1 MAIIA
6 LILAA
11 AGAICAVMA
20 SRGLAVLLCAAAVGM
35 WLIPGFGSGGFD
47 GQAPSGFAAVAQPV
61 PAPAAGFKE
70 ANGTRRTLENFR
82 GQVVL
87 LNIWATWCGP
97 CRSEMASLDRLQA
110 MHGADGL
117 EVLAVSV
124 DRDGPDTV
132 RRFYQK
138 SGIRNLKVYVDADRG
153 TQSAFRARAIPTTVL
168 IDRDGNVVGSMVGP
182 AEWDSAEAQ
191 ALVRRY
197 LDN

>member
-6 LILAA
+6 LILAV
-11 AGAICAVMA
+11 GGGICWIMA
-20 SRGLAVLLCAAAVGM
+20 SRGMAGLLLAAAVAV
-35 WLIPGFGSGGFD
+35 WLMPGFGTGGSGG
-47 GQAPSGFAAVAQPV
+47 PSGFAAAAQPAA
-61 PAPAAGFKE
+61 APSAGFKA
-70 ANGTRRTLENFR
+70 ANGTRHTLADFR

-124 DRDGPDTV
+124 DREGADTV

-138 SGIRNLKVYVDADRG
+138 SGIRNLKVYVDSERG

-168 IDRDGNVVGSMVGP
+168 IDRDGNVVGSIVGA
-182 AEWDSAEAQ
+182 AEWDSPEAQ
-191 ALVRRY
+191 ALIRRY
-197 LDN
+197 LDS

>member
-6 LILAA
+6 LILAV
-11 AGAICAVMA
+11 AGGICWVMA
-20 SRGLAVLLCAAAVGM
+20 SRGMAGLLVAAAAAL
-35 WLIPGFGSGGFD
+35 WLMPGFGTSGGA
-47 GQAPSGFAAVAQPV
+47 APSGFAVAAQPAA
-61 PAPAAGFKE
+61 APAAGFKS
-70 ANGTRRTLENFR
+70 ANGARHTLEDFR

-110 MHGADGL
+110 MHAADGL

-124 DRDGPDTV
+124 DREGADKV

-138 SGIRNLKVYVDADRG
+138 SGIRNLKVYVDSNRG

-168 IDRDGNVVGSMVGP
+168 IDRDGNVVGSMVG
-182 AEWDSAEAQ
+182 ATQWDSPEAQ

>member
-11 AGAICAVMA
+11 AGAVCMVMA
-20 SRGLAVLLCAAAVGM
+20 SRGLATLMFAAAAAF
-35 WLIPGFGSGGFD
+35 WLMPGFGTGLGGA
-47 GQAPSGFAAVAQPV
+47 GPSGFALAAEPAA
-61 PAPAAGFKE
+61 APAAGFK
-70 ANGTRRTLENFR
+70 AVNGTRLTLEDFR
-82 GQVVL
+82 GRVVL

-110 MHGADGL
+110 MHAADGL
-117 EVLAVSV
+117 EVVAVSV
-124 DRDGPDTV
+124 DRDGADKV

-138 SGIRNLKVYVDADRG
+138 SGLRNLRVYLDSNRSTLA
-153 TQSAFRARAIPTTVL
+153 AFRVRAIPTTVL

-182 AEWDSAEAQ
+182 AEWDSPDAQ

-197 LDN
+197 LDS

>member
-6 LILAA
+6 LILAV
-11 AGAICAVMA
+11 AGGVCVVMA
-20 SRGLAVLLCAAAVGM
+20 SRGMAVLLFAAAIGL
-35 WLIPGFGSGGFD
+35 WLMPGFGTGSYG
-47 GQAPSGFAAVAQPV
+47 PSGFAAAAQPV
-61 PAPAAGFKE
+61 AAPGAGFKG
-70 ANGTRRTLENFR
+70 ANGTRLTLEDFR

-87 LNIWATWCGP
+87 LNIWATWCAP

-124 DRDGPDTV
+124 DREGTDKV
-132 RRFYQK
+132 RRFYQQ
-138 SGIRNLKVYVDADRG
+138 SGIRNLKVYIDSDRG
-153 TQSAFRARAIPTTVL
+153 TQSAFRTRSIPTTVL
-168 IDRDGNVVGSMVGP
+168 IDRDGNIVGSMVG
-182 AEWDSAEAQ
+182 AAQWDSAEAQ

>member
-6 LILAA
+6 LILAVA
-11 AGAICAVMA
+11 AGVCMVMA
-20 SRGLAVLLCAAAVGM
+20 SRGMAVLLLAAAIGV
-35 WLIPGFGSGGFD
+35 WLMPGFGSGG
-47 GQAPSGFAAVAQPV
+47 GGPSGFAAAAQPAA
-61 PAPAAGFKE
+61 APSGGFKA
-70 ANGTRRTLENFR
+70 ANGTRHTLEDFR

-124 DRDGPDTV
+124 DREGADKV

-138 SGIRNLKVYVDADRG
+138 SGIRNLKVYVDSDRG

-168 IDRDGNVVGSMVGP
+168 IDRDGNVVGSLVGA
-182 AEWDSAEAQ
+182 AEWDSPEAQ

>member
-6 LILAA
+6 LILAV
-11 AGAICAVMA
+11 AGGICWVMA
-20 SRGLAVLLCAAAVGM
+20 SRGMAGLLVAAAAAL
-35 WLIPGFGSGGFD
+35 WLMPGFGTGGSGL
-47 GQAPSGFAAVAQPV
+47 SGFAVAAQPAA
-61 PAPAAGFKE
+61 APAAGFKA
-70 ANGTRRTLENFR
+70 ANGVRHTLDDFR

-124 DRDGPDTV
+124 DSEGADKV

-138 SGIRNLKVYVDADRG
+138 SGIRNLKVYVDSERG

-168 IDRDGNVVGSMVGP
+168 IDRDGNVVGSMVG
-182 AEWDSAEAQ
+182 ATQWDSPEAQ

>member
-6 LILAA
+6 LILAV
-11 AGAICAVMA
+11 AGGICWIMA
-20 SRGLAVLLCAAAVGM
+20 SRGMAGLLLASAAVL
-35 WLIPGFGSGGFD
+35 WLMPGFDGSGGT
-47 GQAPSGFAAVAQPV
+47 GPSGFAAA
-61 PAPAAGFKE
+61 ARPAAAPSGGFKG
-70 ANGTRRTLENFR
+70 ANGSRHTLEDFR

-97 CRSEMASLDRLQA
+97 CRAEMPSLDRLQA

-117 EVLAVSV
+117 QVLAVSV
-124 DRDGPDTV
+124 DREGDQV

-138 SGIRNLKVYVDADRG
+138 SGIRNLKVYIDSERG

-168 IDRDGNVVGSMVGP
+168 IDRDGNVVGSMVG
-182 AEWDSAEAQ
+182 ATQWDSPEAQ

>member
-6 LILAA
+6 LILAV
-11 AGAICAVMA
+11 AGGVCVVMA
-20 SRGLAVLLCAAAVGM
+20 SRGMAVLLFAAAIGL
-35 WLIPGFGSGGFD
+35 WLIPGFGTGGGSG
-47 GQAPSGFAAVAQPV
+47 PSGFAAAAQPV
-61 PAPAAGFKE
+61 AAPSAGFKG
-70 ANGTRRTLENFR
+70 ANGTRMTLEDFR

-124 DRDGPDTV
+124 DREGADQV

-138 SGIRNLKVYVDADRG
+138 SGIRNLKVYLDSDRG

-168 IDRDGNVVGSMVGP
+168 IDRDGNVVGSIVGP
-182 AEWDSAEAQ
+182 AQWDSPEAQ